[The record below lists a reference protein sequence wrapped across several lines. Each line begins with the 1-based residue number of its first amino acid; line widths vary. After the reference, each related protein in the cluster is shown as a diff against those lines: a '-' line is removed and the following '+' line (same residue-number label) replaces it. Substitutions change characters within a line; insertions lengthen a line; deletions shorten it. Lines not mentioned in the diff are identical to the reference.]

1 MHIDSYEF
9 GRIIVDGETYAS
21 DCLIFRDHVEPDWWR
36 RQGHKLVTDDLE
48 SVLSAEPEVLVV
60 GCGAYGVMQVSGEV
74 RTILRQKNIQLEDL
88 KTAEA
93 AERYNELSAAGRKV
107 VGAMHLTC

>member
-9 GRIIVDGETYAS
+9 GRIIVDGETYTS
-21 DCLIFRDHVEPDWWR
+21 DCLVFQDHVEPDWWR
-36 RQGHKLVTDDLE
+36 RQGHNLFVGDLE
-48 SVLSAEPEVLVV
+48 SVLAAEPEILVV

-74 RTILRQKNIQLEDL
+74 RALLQQKNIQVEAL

-93 AERYNELSAAGRKV
+93 VKRYNELSESGRK
-107 VGAMHLTC
+107 AAAAIHLTC